1 MKPEQKDRKNKAAAA
16 APGNH
21 LFADAKER
29 IPARALKKKNR
40 TTRPSKQIDMSML
53 DLFFCVLSASSAM
66 LQTCTTHTYK
76 KLHSGCKLSL

>member
-29 IPARALKKKNR
+29 IPARALKKK
-40 TTRPSKQIDMSML
+40 KE
-53 DLFFCVLSASSAM
+53 
-66 LQTCTTHTYK
+66 K
-76 KLHSGCKLSL
+76 

>member
-29 IPARALKKKNR
+29 IPARALKKKKQDH
-40 TTRPSKQIDMSML
+40 TSFSKQIDMSML

-76 KLHSGCKLSL
+76 KLSFIQDVN